1 MALSIVVMLPVWGYL
16 FMRLRSKFVK
26 RCAQPRRPMAIRQ
39 RAWQVTRQKPGLPED
54 NLGGSKGQNS
64 LPVKKEKQSLLDL
77 LVKKQ

>member
-1 MALSIVVMLPVWGYL
+1 
-16 FMRLRSKFVK
+16 
-26 RCAQPRRPMAIRQ
+26 MAIRQ